1 MEEQR
6 DRYAFPINHGRVD
19 FGGIVQPQE
28 LRMGA
33 CGAIILLEYAI
44 ISVIGLGSDERE
56 EDEDEGGA
64 HHSSLFTTLSE
75 MIIVAAAG
83 DRAKRSKRYFWQV
96 FQKVSSVSSCMMD
109 SRTAPIEMA
118 RQV

>member
-1 MEEQR
+1 
-6 DRYAFPINHGRVD
+6 
-19 FGGIVQPQE
+19 
-28 LRMGA
+28 MGA

-75 MIIVAAAG
+75 IIVAAAREIEPKDPEDTFG
-83 DRAKRSKRYFWQV
+83 RFFKRL
-96 FQKVSSVSSCMMD
+96 VSVL
-109 SRTAPIEMA
+109 A
-118 RQV
+118 

>member
-1 MEEQR
+1 
-6 DRYAFPINHGRVD
+6 
-19 FGGIVQPQE
+19 
-28 LRMGA
+28 MGA

-75 MIIVAAAG
+75 IVAAAG
-83 DRAKRSKRYFWQV
+83 DQPKDPKDTFGRL
-96 FQKVSSVSSCMMD
+96 VSVL
-109 SRTAPIEMA
+109 A
-118 RQV
+118 